1 MRSRSIH
8 IHQGGAAIIT
18 ALLVVMLAATIATYL
33 LSQQSRA
40 LTRTA
45 RATERAQVTL
55 YAEPTLD
62 WARAVLFDSLN
73 NSIYVA
79 LKQPWAQPVA
89 AQPLVSAAGGAAG
102 GAVGG
107 TVGGAVVIASG
118 LIHDEAAKFNLNN
131 LVKADKTASADDIE
145 IFKRLLKNLKLNP
158 DLSDAVVDWLDD
170 DNEPRPHGAE
180 DGYYLSL
187 ASPYRTANQPMVQWQ
202 ELGRVRGFDA
212 VTLRRLAPYITAL
225 PTRTKVNLNTASP
238 ELIAA
243 LFPDLSV
250 EDTAELIRRRML
262 TPFQNADGATN
273 KKPSL
278 TKALSTFDQVADV
291 TSQYFSVSVAIT
303 GDAAAAHQT
312 VLLDCTETKKGSWP
326 RIIWV
331 QAQ

>member
-1 MRSRSIH
+1 MRSRLIH

-89 AQPLVSAAGGAAG
+89 AQPLVSAE
-102 GAVGG
+102 
-107 TVGGAVVIASG
+107 GGAVVLASG

-131 LVKADKTASADDIE
+131 LLKADKTASADDIE

-158 DLSDAVVDWLDD
+158 DLSDAVLDWIDD

-225 PTRTKVNLNTASP
+225 PTRTKVNLNTASS

-243 LFPDLSV
+243 LFPELSS
-250 EDTAELIRRRML
+250 EDTAELMRRRTL

-273 KKPSL
+273 KNPSL
-278 TKALSTFDQVADV
+278 AKALSTFDQVADV
-291 TSQYFSVSVAIT
+291 TSQYFSVSVAII

-312 VLLDCTETKKGSWP
+312 ALLDCTEAKKGSWP